1 MGAWA
6 RPSFSFLQQLSHWAA
21 RVPFTGARLIG
32 LKGLCLL
39 GLLASLSSQVASV
52 QTDAGFVLSLGEGV
66 EAKRGMMT
74 KDQRLRGV
82 KSSPQ
87 KVNYQALREVSHR

>member
-6 RPSFSFLQQLSHWAA
+6 WPSFSFLQKLSHWAA
-21 RVPFTGARLIG
+21 GVPFTGARPIG
-32 LKGLCLL
+32 LKGLCAC
-39 GLLASLSSQVASV
+39 LASWPLCPPRWPLCRLMPDLYS
-52 QTDAGFVLSLGEGV
+52 LSLGEGV

-74 KDQRLRGV
+74 RDQRLRGV

-87 KVNYQALREVSHR
+87 KVNCQS